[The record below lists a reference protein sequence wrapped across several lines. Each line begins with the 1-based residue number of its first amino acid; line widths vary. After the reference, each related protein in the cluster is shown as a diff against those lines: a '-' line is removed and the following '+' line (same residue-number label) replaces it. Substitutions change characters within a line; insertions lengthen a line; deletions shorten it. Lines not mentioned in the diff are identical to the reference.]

1 MVFSLCHRVVEFS
14 TSPSQPPTHWQQL
27 SYYLRDKFSVA
38 EGDEV
43 RGLLRM
49 RRNRDNF
56 RDMDV
61 KIQMDHTSQL
71 GDRTCQVN
79 SYTMKY

>member
-14 TSPSQPPTHWQQL
+14 TSPSHLPTHWQQL
-27 SYYLRDKFSVA
+27 SFFLRDQFSVA
-38 EGDEV
+38 ECDKV

-49 RRNRDNF
+49 RRNRHNF

-71 GDRTCQVN
+71 GDRMSQVN